1 MVVYHGDIQAEAIFD
16 PAMLSAVFTQVKFK
30 NQADTTAEQAIRPIG
45 LPRHHS
51 RPLPYLALLLE
62 LGNESAHRTAH
73 SKIKVTI
80 PKHTANA
87 KNEFQKLT
95 QDWLAAA
102 KTLSEVPE
110 ERCKGPGFIEKQKV
124 VKEKRLAMDAYNRY
138 SIAVR
143 GASPDVYGILRKAN
157 VERAFSTLLSITMPS
172 PTVQDTKIQRMQ
184 PFERLGRKSGHTA
197 WMSKYRKGKEDFM
210 DVDDI

>member
-45 LPRHHS
+45 LPRNLS
-51 RPLPYLALLLE
+51 RPLPYLTLLLE
-62 LGNESAHRTAH
+62 LGNESAH

-80 PKHTANA
+80 PKHTA
-87 KNEFQKLT
+87 KDEFQNLT
-95 QDWLAAA
+95 EDWLAAA
-102 KTLSEVPE
+102 KTLNKVP
-110 ERCKGPGFIEKQKV
+110 RGRRKGPGFIEKQKV

-143 GASPDVYGILRKAN
+143 GASSDVYGILRKAK

-172 PTVQDTKIQRMQ
+172 PTVQDTTIQHMQ
-184 PFERLGRKSGHTA
+184 PLERLGRESGHTV
-197 WMSKYRKGKEDFM
+197 WMSKYVGKGEEDFM
-210 DVDDI
+210 DVDDV

>member
-45 LPRHHS
+45 LPRNLS

-80 PKHTANA
+80 PKHTA
-87 KNEFQKLT
+87 KDEFQKLT
-95 QDWLAAA
+95 EDWLAAA
-102 KTLSEVPE
+102 KTLRRKDPE
-110 ERCKGPGFIEKQKV
+110 YTEKQKV

-138 SIAVR
+138 SITVR

-172 PTVQDTKIQRMQ
+172 PTVQDTTIQHMR
-184 PFERLGRKSGHTA
+184 PLERLGRESGHTA
-197 WMSKYRKGKEDFM
+197 WMSKYVGKGEEDFM

>member
-73 SKIKVTI
+73 SKTKVTI

-143 GASPDVYGILRKAN
+143 GASPDVYGILLLCKGS
-157 VERAFSTLLSITMPS
+157 VERAFSTLLSITMRA
-172 PTVQDTKIQRMQ
+172 QDTTIQHMQ
-184 PFERLGRKSGHTA
+184 PLERLSREFGHTA
-197 WMSKYRKGKEDFM
+197 WMSNYGGKAKEHM

>member
-45 LPRHHS
+45 LPRNLS

-80 PKHTANA
+80 PKHTA
-87 KNEFQKLT
+87 KDEFQNLT
-95 QDWLAAA
+95 EDWLAAA
-102 KTLSEVPE
+102 KTLNKVP
-110 ERCKGPGFIEKQKV
+110 RGRRKGPGFIEKQKV

-143 GASPDVYGILRKAN
+143 GASPDVYGILRKAK

-172 PTVQDTKIQRMQ
+172 PTVQDTTIQHMQ
-184 PFERLGRKSGHTA
+184 PLERLGRESGHTV
-197 WMSKYRKGKEDFM
+197 WMSKYVGKGEEDFM